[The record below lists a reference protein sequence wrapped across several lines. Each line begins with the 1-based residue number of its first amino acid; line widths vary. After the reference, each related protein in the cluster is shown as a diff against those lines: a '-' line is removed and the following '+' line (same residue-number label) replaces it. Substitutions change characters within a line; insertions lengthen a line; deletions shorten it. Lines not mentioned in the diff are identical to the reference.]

1 MINATRRVAS
11 RSTTRRARALER
23 RGRGRDERLDERR
36 RTRARERAPRATAC
50 DDGRRG
56 VSSSGQPG
64 GGSVSRDPRKYQR
77 ATRDGGRGSRRR
89 ENAGKRGERCAS
101 LTTCARVGD
110 GGCVTRVP
118 GRREARRGERRA
130 ELVTR
135 PARRDDVHR
144 QCYASH
150 RSREKNRVK
159 GRWWCRRCGRGGMR
173 EPRWV
178 ME

>member
-1 MINATRRVAS
+1 MRRVAS
-11 RSTTRRARALER
+11 RRVAFDDASRPSARETRTRTRRTSRRASTDASSRTSASRDGVCRRATRRVVVWTAWRGSRESGPSKISTRDARRRARVEA
-23 RGRGRDERLDERR
+23 
-36 RTRARERAPRATAC
+36 A
-50 DDGRRG
+50 
-56 VSSSGQPG
+56 
-64 GGSVSRDPRKYQR
+64 
-77 ATRDGGRGSRRR
+77 
-89 ENAGKRGERCAS
+89 KRGERRAS

-110 GGCVTRVP
+110 GGCVTRVL
-118 GRREARRGERRA
+118 GRRDGRRGERRA